1 MKVTTRTRATGIA
14 LYSLPFL
21 AVLLFSVFFTW
32 AGNLEM
38 IIAGVALLPA
48 VLYFFGVQWCRY
60 LVGVI
65 AALSFLL
72 CSIVPMMR
80 GTEGRYFWLIWSP
93 VWLVFGFAALVSFIP
108 VRRNLTKPTNAK
120 DVRPAWRAW

>member
-1 MKVTTRTRATGIA
+1 MRVTTRTHALAVG

-21 AVLLFSVFFTW
+21 AVLLFSLLFTW

-38 IIAGVALLPA
+38 IIAGAALLPA
-48 VLYFFGVQWCRY
+48 VLYFLGLRWCRY
-60 LVGVI
+60 VVGVV

-72 CSIVPMMR
+72 SSTIPMTR

-93 VWLVFGFAALVSFIP
+93 IWLVFGFAALVSFIP
-108 VRRNLTKPTNAK
+108 VRRDVTETTGAK
-120 DVRPAWRAW
+120 DPRPA

>member
-1 MKVTTRTRATGIA
+1 MRVTTRTHALAVA

-21 AVLLFSVFFTW
+21 AVLLFSVLFTW

-38 IIAGVALLPA
+38 IVAGAALLPA
-48 VLYFFGVQWCRY
+48 VLYFFSVQWCRY
-60 LVGVI
+60 VVGTV

-72 CSIVPMMR
+72 CSIVPMIR

-93 VWLVFGFAALVSFIP
+93 IWLLFGFAALVSFIP
-108 VRRNLTKPTNAK
+108 VRRDVAETTGAK
-120 DVRPAWRAW
+120 DPRPA

>member
-1 MKVTTRTRATGIA
+1 MKITARTRATGIA

-38 IIAGVALLPA
+38 IVAGIALLPA
-48 VLYFFGVQWCRY
+48 VLYFFRIRWCRY
-60 LVGVI
+60 VVGVI
-65 AALSFLL
+65 AAISFAL
-72 CSIVPMMR
+72 CSMIPMTR

-93 VWLVFGFAALVSFIP
+93 IWLLFGFAALVAFIP
-108 VRRNLTKPTNAK
+108 VRQDTAESTTAK
-120 DVRPAWRAW
+120 DVRTA